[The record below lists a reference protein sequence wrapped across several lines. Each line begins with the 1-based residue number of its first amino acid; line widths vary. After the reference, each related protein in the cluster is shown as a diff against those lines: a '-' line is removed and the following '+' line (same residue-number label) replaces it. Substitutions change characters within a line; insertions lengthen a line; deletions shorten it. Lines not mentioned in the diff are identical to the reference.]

1 MSCSTFVHLNC
12 IQLRCFLPGLKP
24 RNLQISRV
32 RRTPC
37 TPWWREFW
45 GSHQTKVPCQ
55 RKGFAN
61 HSAYI
66 ATCQVEN
73 HFAVHRKIFLWTFS
87 PRHVLLQCLFC
98 VSIHKLFIKI
108 SSLHFC
114 TIHRLTS
121 MDFGS
126 LTASSQ
132 CPGPSLT
139 NEKSTE
145 NNGMEKLWHTFGTFG
160 RFFPRLK
167 FNLLWHTQ
175 TDQLERNKSM
185 PLSTSPGWKRPNQR
199 HSKEWI

>member
-1 MSCSTFVHLNC
+1 MRALE
-12 IQLRCFLPGLKP
+12 LRDA
-24 RNLQISRV
+24 
-32 RRTPC
+32 
-37 TPWWREFW
+37 WREFS

-55 RKGFAN
+55 RKRFAN
-61 HSAYI
+61 RSAYI

-108 SSLHFC
+108 KQFLHFC
-114 TIHRLTS
+114 TIHTLTVWILAPS
-121 MDFGS
+121 
-126 LTASSQ
+126 ASSQ
-132 CPGPSLT
+132 CPGGSLT

-145 NNGMEKLWHTFGTFG
+145 NNVMEELWHTFGTFG
-160 RFFPRLK
+160 RLFLRLK